1 MASGLTAFFAGL
13 LSLQVQKIVMV
24 NWKVLENQTSSSLGW
39 IANATITNE
48 SSNSTINQVIDTL
61 GIPFAA
67 PLGLALVVGFMKG

>member
-13 LSLQVQKIVMV
+13 LWLQVQKIVMV

-39 IANATITNE
+39 IANGTITNE
-48 SSNSTINQVIDTL
+48 PSNSTINQVIDTL

-67 PLGLALVVGFMKG
+67 PLGLALVVGL